1 MTTDQFRKDY
11 RQMTAQGVK
20 FTPGD
25 IIRLNALSVRARLSR
40 SAASSTHLPRL
51 CFLPR
56 DSWWREPIT
65 LREPTIA
72 HDLWIEAAERYID
85 VERIENW
92 LFLHAFA
99 LSRRIE
105 SLPDIEKPK
114 KVISAV
120 FRFAAS
126 RLCRFTHAQLSAAVD
141 YALYGAD
148 WTACE
153 RPLPERNAKDGI
165 RAIIGKPNPE
175 KPSPSIGLLVSRTC
189 LRLPITLDEARRMTA
204 SELEEAINRTLES
217 DGRFDAD
224 RSHAKAFRDYVKA
237 REEIRARFTESGKS
251 SQGGEA

>member
-11 RQMTAQGVK
+11 RQMTAQGVQ

-25 IIRLNALSVRARLSR
+25 IIQLNALSVRARLSR

-56 DSWWREPIT
+56 DSWWREPVT

-85 VERIENW
+85 TNRVENW

-105 SLPDIEKPK
+105 ALPDIEKPK

-153 RPLPERNAKDGI
+153 RPPVKRDSRTAPGI
-165 RAIIGKPNPE
+165 MEKPDPE
-175 KPSPSIGLLVSRTC
+175 KSSPSIGLLVSRTC
-189 LRLPITLDEARRMTA
+189 LRLPITLDEAKRMTA

-217 DGRFDAD
+217 DGRFDGD

-237 REEIRARFTESGKS
+237 REEIRSRFTKTGTP
-251 SQGGEA
+251 SQGAGV